1 MLLNAQHNKRTR
13 FYYLPLNKYMLIIRH
28 ENVARLDDVC
38 GMQEGEVV
46 TRSGFEAP
54 RRTLGDLQR

>member
-1 MLLNAQHNKRTR
+1 
-13 FYYLPLNKYMLIIRH
+13 MLIIRH

-54 RRTLGDLQR
+54 RRTLGDLQRSA